1 MEIQVQKGEGITT
14 AIKRTLKEK
23 EGATN
28 NNFKGSV
35 WNKILDLVD
44 QQNEENKAKGEKAL
58 YQGGNDRGNDY
69 RNNYKVFVGQILKF
83 STNIWNQIKA
93 VVGLTGAQPT
103 QPTEPTQPAEPA
115 QPTQPTKPAQPT
127 NPAQKVSADDIKVT
141 VPVPKRTIAKPNK
154 AAVDTIEKN
163 QKEGKE
169 VAAKIK
175 EAIKKCGNLATPG
188 EVDNAEN
195 MLKLITKDN
204 IAYVLE
210 AYPNLIE
217 DIDKVDCVG
226 YGFDKDEILKYVLKP
241 LCQQAKEYGYN
252 FKSNHQGNMSSDEFA
267 EWLVKSSMQVIKN
280 TTSQIVNAIV
290 NTDSDRVKRYQENI
304 KIYNEETKAIDEA
317 QKAQECF
324 DKANALLVE
333 VANMNP
339 KPEVKKCDDYAQI
352 KLSDGRI
359 IQVDFDENKNIEKV
373 FISFDTTKA
382 PNGEDLAEVCYKK
395 DKASYR
401 LTPSDEKYDG
411 SIQSGYDFEKIKA
424 LVKQIFNINS

>member
-58 YQGGNDRGNDY
+58 YQGGNDRGKDY

-103 QPTEPTQPAEPA
+103 QPTEPAQPAQPADPAQPAEPTEPAEPA
-115 QPTQPTKPAQPT
+115 QPADPAQ
-127 NPAQKVSADDIKVT
+127 NVSADDIKVT
-141 VPVPKRTIAKPNK
+141 VPMPEEPTNEEEVAN
-154 AAVDTIEKN
+154 IEKN
-163 QKEGKE
+163 RKEGKE

-175 EAIKKCGNLATPG
+175 AAIAKCGSLASKPD
-188 EVDNAEN
+188 VDNAEA

-204 IAYVLE
+204 VIYVLE
-210 AYPNLIE
+210 AYPNLIQ
-217 DIDKVDCVG
+217 DIDNVDSLG
-226 YGFDKDEILKYVLKP
+226 YGFDKDEILSYVMQP
-241 LCQQAKEYGYN
+241 LAKKLGKDDAWVNKTMQGSVEKISSCVKKEAAAARGKEDRIVRTYNKEKAEYEA
-252 FKSNHQGNMSSDEFA
+252 EF
-267 EWLVKSSMQVIKN
+267 
-280 TTSQIVNAIV
+280 
-290 NTDSDRVKRYQENI
+290 
-304 KIYNEETKAIDEA
+304 DEA

-339 KPEVKKCDDYAQI
+339 KPQIVKDNNSAQI
-352 KLSDGRI
+352 TLPDGRYI
-359 IQVDFDENKNIEKV
+359 KVEFDANGEITAIG
-373 FISFDTTKA
+373 ISYDTTK
-382 PNGEDLAEVCYKK
+382 NSDGENYSQVWYEKENANYDY
-395 DKASYR
+395 DASNNTYEGAI
-401 LTPSDEKYDG
+401 T
-411 SIQSGYDFEKIKA
+411 SGYDFEKLKTF
-424 LVKQIFNINS
+424 VEQIFNTNS